1 MPRLTDLELT
11 IEDIPEH
18 AAADAWKRLN
28 IIAEAF
34 MHDGLHVTIARTTYA
49 PIEEDAEWVSPP
61 SPRP

>member
-1 MPRLTDLELT
+1 MTRLTDLELA

-34 MHDGLHVTIARTTYA
+34 IADGHHVTIARTTYA
-49 PIEEDAEWVSPP
+49 PIEEDAE
-61 SPRP
+61 

>member
-1 MPRLTDLELT
+1 MTRLTDLELQ

-18 AAADAWKRLN
+18 AAADAWNLLN

-49 PIEEDAEWVSPP
+49 PIEEDAE
-61 SPRP
+61 